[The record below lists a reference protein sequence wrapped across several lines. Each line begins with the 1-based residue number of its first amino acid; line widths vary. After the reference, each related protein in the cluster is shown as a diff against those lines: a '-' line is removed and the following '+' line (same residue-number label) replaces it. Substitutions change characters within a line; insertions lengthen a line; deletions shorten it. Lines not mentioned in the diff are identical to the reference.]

1 MRRKFN
7 KCILLITVFSLISI
21 LFTSL
26 PISATGTEEATVT
39 DATYDEKLVVHW
51 DFEGNN
57 PLANKAANG
66 DEADITLNGNASVE
80 NGVAALSAEG
90 DYLSAAAVTYLKNR
104 TAIFKIKAT
113 VIDEESTGFQNIFTL
128 GHSYFQYVTAADSD
142 EDGVYEGICQSRTV
156 AHVSAYGSK
165 YRVSNNAQSTE
176 TYVTGEYRYLVCSFS
191 YDSTNDKYV
200 EEYYISNTSCPD
212 NSSSF
217 KLLIKTE
224 VTGAE
229 KTNLNSS
236 HYLSSASGLILGST
250 ATIQCA
256 LSYDDI
262 KIYNG
267 AMTIEEAAATITTPK
282 CRGVQIAEG
291 TDEFDLRFVA
301 SVETRMV
308 SELGFDVS
316 ATYNTVE
323 TKDLSGKC
331 KTVYKQ
337 LNGNTDKGLEEY
349 LAEDDFNSQYLMA
362 LTVKGIPNTVLENGG
377 ELLLE
382 VTPYTIVNNQ
392 KISLETLL
400 VTVITD
406 ADGAIGED
414 DTDGSQVYDLTA
426 TRKVNETEVA

>member
-156 AHVSAYGSK
+156 AHVSANGSK

-308 SELGFDVS
+308 SELGFDVG
-316 ATYNTVE
+316 ATYNASL
-323 TKDLSGKC
+323 TKNLSKNC
-331 KTVYKQ
+331 TTVYKT
-337 LNGNTDKGLEEY
+337 LNGNKAGTLLEY
-349 LAEDDFNSQYLMA
+349 SAEDDFNSQYIMA
-362 LTVKGIPNTVLENGG
+362 LTVTGVSDSLLANGG
-377 ELLLE
+377 KVEFK
-382 VTPYTIVNNQ
+382 VTPYSVIGNAVL
-392 KISLETLL
+392 IS
-400 VTVITD
+400 
-406 ADGAIGED
+406 
-414 DTDGSQVYDLTA
+414 
-426 TRKVNETEVA
+426 